1 MANKSTG
8 LARRLRH
15 ARLRENLRGTADR
28 PRLCVYR
35 SLQHIYCQVI
45 DDDRGNTIASAST
58 LEPEIANKTAGQ
70 KKTDQA
76 EVIGKLI
83 AERAMQ
89 AGIQEV
95 VFDRGGFKY
104 HGRVKSLD
112 RSCQKSRIKV
122 LIGWS

>member
-15 ARLRENLRGTADR
+15 ARLRENVRGTADR
-28 PRLCVYR
+28 PRLSVYR

-104 HGRVKSLD
+104 HGRVKSLAEAA
-112 RSCQKSRIKV
+112 RKAGLKF
-122 LIGWS
+122 